1 MAAMITTVDNPIDPR
16 EDFAKWYAWDVENG
30 YNTCAYLDRIVLSM
44 PDEPDVLRDHQIE
57 AAINEIIEIHDG
69 GMYRKLPIVEAA

>member
-44 PDEPDVLRDHQIE
+44 PDEPDALRDHQIE